1 VPRVCYDMTHA
12 RINLHSLLPLV
23 PGRQR
28 ARGWGL
34 IVAALVGLVA
44 CTKGLAGPDL
54 GGIYNRA
61 AQQSDFERNP
71 IIVIPGILGSR
82 LVQEAEG
89 RTVWGAFGGT
99 WADPRKASG
108 ARLIALPMERGVLLR
123 DLRDDVEAD
132 EVLDRV
138 RITLMRLPVEQKA
151 YFHLLGALGA
161 GGYRDQ
167 NLGLAGAIDYGSDH
181 YTCFQFAY
189 DWRRDNVENA
199 QRLHEFIMEKRAYV
213 LAEDRRR
220 FGRARQELKFDIVAH
235 SMGGLVTR
243 YYLRYGASD
252 LPMGGSLPA
261 PTWAGAAHVERAVLV
276 GTPNAGS
283 IEAVRNLTEGVSFS
297 FVLPSFPA
305 AILGTMPSLYQ
316 LLPRT
321 RHRAVLAEDGTSLNL
336 FETGVWEAH
345 QWGLLDP
352 SQDGVLAKIL
362 PAVESQ
368 AERREIAREHLS
380 KVLRRA
386 ARFHEALD
394 QPARTPPGLSL
405 HLIAGDAEPTS
416 ARLKAHGVGR
426 PPQLI
431 EHAPG
436 DGTVLRTSAIL
447 DERVGREWTPGVRTP
462 IDWDR
467 VTFLFQDH
475 LGLTRDPAFTDNLL
489 FLLLEAP
496 RGAQPDVPDRSGQ
509 ARVPPRAAALPDD
522 TPHDRVPAL
531 ATVQGEGP

>member
-1 VPRVCYDMTHA
+1 MPPPVCGT
-12 RINLHSLLPLV
+12 
-23 PGRQR
+23 R
-28 ARGWGL
+28 A
-34 IVAALVGLVA
+34 AAVVLAVGLVA
-44 CTKGLAGPDL
+44 CTQTLYGPDL

-71 IIVIPGILGSR
+71 IIVIPGVLGSR
-82 LVQEAEG
+82 LVQQAEG
-89 RTVWGAFGGT
+89 RTVWGAFGGN
-99 WADPRKASG
+99 WADPRRASG
-108 ARLIALPMERGVLLR
+108 ARLLALPMAPGVPLR
-123 DLRDDVEAD
+123 ELRDDVAAV

-138 RITLMRLPVEQKA
+138 RVTLLRLPVEQKA

-199 QRLHEFIMEKRAYV
+199 RRLHEFILEKRAYV
-213 LAEDRRR
+213 MEEDRRR
-220 FGRARQELKFDIVAH
+220 YGRARPSLKFDIVAH

-243 YYLRYGASD
+243 YYLRYGTAD
-252 LPMGGSLPA
+252 LPPDGSLPT
-261 PTWAGAAHVERAVLV
+261 PSWAGAEHVERAVLV

-283 IEAVRNLTEGVSFS
+283 LDALGNLVEGASFS
-297 FVLPSFPA
+297 FLLPSFPP
-305 AILGTMPSLYQ
+305 AILGTMPALYQ

-321 RHRAVLAEDGTSLNL
+321 RHRAVLGEDGEPLDL
-336 FETGVWEAH
+336 FDPAVWEAQ

-352 SQDGVLAKIL
+352 SQDETLAMFL
-362 PAVESQ
+362 PDANGPE
-368 AERREIAREHLS
+368 ERRAVVRDHLA

-386 ARFHEALD
+386 KRFHGALD

-405 HLIAGDAEPTS
+405 HLIAGDSEPT
-416 ARLKAHGVGR
+416 AAVVAAGGPGGPPRIVEHG
-426 PPQLI
+426 
-431 EHAPG
+431 PG

-447 DERVGREWTPGVRTP
+447 DERVGGDWSPGVRTP
-462 IDWDR
+462 IDWHR

-489 FLLLEAP
+489 FLLLESP
-496 RGAQPDVPDRSGQ
+496 RD
-509 ARVPPRAAALPDD
+509 ARV
-522 TPHDRVPAL
+522 DR
-531 ATVQGEGP
+531 

>member
-1 VPRVCYDMTHA
+1 MRV
-12 RINLHSLLPLV
+12 RISP
-23 PGRQR
+23 
-28 ARGWGL
+28 
-34 IVAALVGLVA
+34 IVAAFI
-44 CTKGLAGPDL
+44 GLAACANGLPGPNL

-82 LVQEAEG
+82 LVQEAQG
-89 RTVWGAFGGT
+89 LTVWGAFGGS

-108 ARLIALPMERGVLLR
+108 ARLLALPMQRGVPLR
-123 DLRDDVEAD
+123 DLRDDVEAA

-138 RITLMRLPVEQKA
+138 RVTLMRLPVEQKA

-167 NLGLAGAIDYGSDH
+167 NLGRTGAIDYGSDH

-199 QRLHEFIMEKRAYV
+199 QRLHEFILEKRAYV
-213 LAEDRRR
+213 LAEDLRR
-220 FGRARQELKFDIVAH
+220 FGRARQSLKFDIVAH

-243 YYLRYGASD
+243 YYLRYGAAD
-252 LPMGGSLPA
+252 LPADGSVPA

-283 IEAVRNLTEGVSFS
+283 IDAVRNLIEGVSFS

-321 RHRAVLAEDGTSLNL
+321 RHRAVLAQNGTPLDL
-336 FETGVWEAH
+336 FETDVWEQH

-352 SQDGVLAKIL
+352 SQDEVLAKLL
-362 PAVESQ
+362 PAVESE
-368 AERREIAREHLS
+368 AERREIGREHLG
-380 KVLRRA
+380 KALLRA

-394 QPARTPPGLSL
+394 APARTPEGLSL
-405 HLIAGDAEPTS
+405 HLIAGDAEPTA
-416 ARLKAHGVGR
+416 ARLQAHGVGR

-431 EHAPG
+431 ENAPG

-447 DERVGREWTPGVRTP
+447 DERVGREWTPKVQTP
-462 IDWDR
+462 IDWDH

-489 FLLLEAP
+489 YLLLEAP
-496 RGAQPDVPDRSGQ
+496 RDAPSELPDRSGQ
-509 ARVPPRAAALPDD
+509 AQVPFAS
-522 TPHDRVPAL
+522 RVPA
-531 ATVQGEGP
+531 TVQSGGP